1 MEALKLT
8 RALKSN
14 TALQTVTQKHGHV
27 RLANYANNS
36 WRINLDRRDSGPA
49 MIVASLDGPST
60 STRYLQQKQVDLFI
74 RPLTQFHMDQ
84 NPNKDEEMVVAKLR
98 LVAAAAADR
107 AEMHGV
113 LAEQR
118 DGWNKLLLASLTN
131 ITLAAL
137 ILQALPNND
146 SNNVVATL
154 LYGFSTALMCGV
166 NKIQPSQLAEEQ
178 RMAARLFRQLNTDI
192 HTNLALPPHLRQ
204 DKCAE
209 SFLAKAYKAVLALDE
224 AYPLPLF
231 PGMLDKFPK
240 IVRPT
245 VWWPQHEQYHQTQN
259 RRPHTDNNTTINGW
273 SAEVEEELRGISET
287 LKTGDIA
294 EYVGLSRKVL
304 GANSILAI
312 AGPLL
317 TGIAGALNLNGAMLS
332 MSMVAG
338 VLGVVG
344 NTLSHAG
351 QVGMVFEMYRNCA
364 GFYHLLDS
372 SISDTLSEADPE
384 ERENGELFHWR
395 LALQLGRDPHSPL
408 ADSASK
414 FAGKLF

>member
-14 TALQTVTQKHGHV
+14 TVLQLVTQKQKHDHV
-27 RLANYANNS
+27 GLANYANKS
-36 WRINLDRRDSGPA
+36 WRINLDRRQV
-49 MIVASLDGPST
+49 VASLDGPN
-60 STRYLQQKQVDLFI
+60 TRYLQQKQVDLFI
-74 RPLTQFHMDQ
+74 RPLTQSHIDQ
-84 NPNKDEEMVVAKLR
+84 NPNKDEDDDEMVVAKLR

-113 LAEQR
+113 LAQQR

-137 ILQALPNND
+137 ILQALPNIND

-166 NKIQPSQLAEEQ
+166 NKLQPSQLAEEQ
-178 RMAARLFRQLNTDI
+178 RMAARLFHQLKTDI
-192 HTNLALPPHLRQ
+192 HTKLALPPRLRQ
-204 DKCAE
+204 EKCAD

-240 IVRPT
+240 IVQPT
-245 VWWPQHEQYHQTQN
+245 VWWPQHEQNHQTQN
-259 RRPHTDNNTTINGW
+259 QPQTDNNTTINGW
-273 SAEVEEELRGISET
+273 SAELEKELRGVSET

-304 GANSILAI
+304 GVNSILAI

-351 QVGMVFEMYRNCA
+351 QVGMVFEMYRNCS

-372 SISDTLSEADPE
+372 SISDTLNEADPE
-384 ERENGELFHWR
+384 ARENGELFRWR

-408 ADSASK
+408 EDSASK

>member
-1 MEALKLT
+1 
-8 RALKSN
+8 
-14 TALQTVTQKHGHV
+14 
-27 RLANYANNS
+27 
-36 WRINLDRRDSGPA
+36 
-49 MIVASLDGPST
+49 
-60 STRYLQQKQVDLFI
+60 
-74 RPLTQFHMDQ
+74 
-84 NPNKDEEMVVAKLR
+84 MVVAKLR

-113 LAEQR
+113 LAQQR

-137 ILQALPNND
+137 ILQALPNIND

-154 LYGFSTALMCGV
+154 LYGFSTAFMCGV
-166 NKIQPSQLAEEQ
+166 NKLQPSQLAEEQ
-178 RMAARLFRQLNTDI
+178 RMAARLFHQLKTDI
-192 HTNLALPPHLRQ
+192 HTNLALPPRLRQ
-204 DKCAE
+204 EKCAD

-240 IVRPT
+240 IVQPT
-245 VWWPQHEQYHQTQN
+245 VWWPQHEQNHQTQN
-259 RRPHTDNNTTINGW
+259 QRPHTDNNTTINGW

-384 ERENGELFHWR
+384 ARENGELFHWR

-408 ADSASK
+408 ADSDSK

>member
-8 RALKSN
+8 RVLKSN
-14 TALQTVTQKHGHV
+14 TVLQTVTQKHGHV
-27 RLANYANNS
+27 GLTNCANKS
-36 WRINLDRRDSGPA
+36 WRINLDRCQV
-49 MIVASLDGPST
+49 VASLDGP

-74 RPLTQFHMDQ
+74 RPLTQFHIDQ
-84 NPNKDEEMVVAKLR
+84 DKDEDDEEMVVAKLR

-107 AEMHGV
+107 EEMHAA
-113 LAEQR
+113 LAQQR
-118 DGWNKLLLASLTN
+118 DGWNKLLLPSLTN

-137 ILQALPNND
+137 ILQPLPSND
-146 SNNVVATL
+146 TNNVVATL
-154 LYGFSTALMCGV
+154 LHGFSTALMCGM
-166 NKIQPSQLAEEQ
+166 NKMQPSQLAEEQ

-204 DKCAE
+204 DKCADF
-209 SFLAKAYKAVLALDE
+209 FLTKAYKAVLALDE

-231 PGMLDKFPK
+231 PGVLDKFPK
-240 IVRPT
+240 IVQPA
-245 VWWPQHEQYHQTQN
+245 VWWSQQQNHQTQN
-259 RRPHTDNNTTINGW
+259 QPQTNNNKTINGW
-273 SAEVEEELRGISET
+273 SAELETELRGVSET
-287 LKTGDIA
+287 LKSGDIA
-294 EYVGLSRKVL
+294 EFVGLSRKVL
-304 GANSILAI
+304 GVNNILAI

-351 QVGMVFEMYRNCA
+351 QVGLVFEMYRNCA

-384 ERENGELFHWR
+384 ARENGELFRWR
-395 LALQLGRDPHSPL
+395 LASQLGRDPHSPL

>member
-8 RALKSN
+8 RVLKSN
-14 TALQTVTQKHGHV
+14 TVLQTVTQKHGHV
-27 RLANYANNS
+27 GLTNCANKS
-36 WRINLDRRDSGPA
+36 WRINLDRCQV
-49 MIVASLDGPST
+49 VASLDGP

-74 RPLTQFHMDQ
+74 RPLTQFHIDQ
-84 NPNKDEEMVVAKLR
+84 DKDEDDEEMVVAKLR
-98 LVAAAAADR
+98 LVAAAAVDR
-107 AEMHGV
+107 EEMHAA
-113 LAEQR
+113 LAQQR
-118 DGWNKLLLASLTN
+118 DGWNKLLLPSLTN

-137 ILQALPNND
+137 ILQPLPSND
-146 SNNVVATL
+146 TNNVVATL
-154 LYGFSTALMCGV
+154 LHGFSTALMCGM
-166 NKIQPSQLAEEQ
+166 NKMQPSQLAEEQ

-192 HTNLALPPHLRQ
+192 HTNLALPPYLRQ
-204 DKCAE
+204 DKCAD
-209 SFLAKAYKAVLALDE
+209 SFLTKAYKAVLALDE

-231 PGMLDKFPK
+231 PELE
-240 IVRPT
+240 T
-245 VWWPQHEQYHQTQN
+245 
-259 RRPHTDNNTTINGW
+259 
-273 SAEVEEELRGISET
+273 ELRGVSET
-287 LKTGDIA
+287 LKSGDIA
-294 EYVGLSRKVL
+294 EFVGLSRKVL
-304 GANSILAI
+304 GVNSILAI
-312 AGPLL
+312 TGPLL

-372 SISDTLSEADPE
+372 SIADTLSEADPE
-384 ERENGELFHWR
+384 ARENGELFRWR
-395 LALQLGRDPHSPL
+395 LASQLGRDPHSPL

>member
-27 RLANYANNS
+27 RLANYANKS
-36 WRINLDRRDSGPA
+36 WRINLDRRESGPA

-60 STRYLQQKQVDLFI
+60 STRYLQQKQADLFI

-231 PGMLDKFPK
+231 P
-240 IVRPT
+240 
-245 VWWPQHEQYHQTQN
+245 
-259 RRPHTDNNTTINGW
+259 
-273 SAEVEEELRGISET
+273 EVEEELRGISET

>member
-1 MEALKLT
+1 MVQAQDTCSRSKL
-8 RALKSN
+8 
-14 TALQTVTQKHGHV
+14 
-27 RLANYANNS
+27 
-36 WRINLDRRDSGPA
+36 NLF
-49 MIVASLDGPST
+49 L
-60 STRYLQQKQVDLFI
+60 
-74 RPLTQFHMDQ
+74 RPLTQFRIDQ
-84 NPNKDEEMVVAKLR
+84 DVDEDDDEMVVAKLR

-107 AEMHGV
+107 AEMHAV
-113 LAEQR
+113 LAQQR

-146 SNNVVATL
+146 SNNIVATL

-178 RMAARLFRQLNTDI
+178 RMATRLFRQLNTDI

-204 DKCAE
+204 ETSAD

-224 AYPLPLF
+224 AYPLPLL

-240 IVRPT
+240 IVKPT
-245 VWWPQHEQYHQTQN
+245 VWWPQKRNHQT
-259 RRPHTDNNTTINGW
+259 HTDNNTTINGW
-273 SAEVEEELRGISET
+273 SAELEGELRGVSET

-372 SISDTLSEADPE
+372 SISDTLSEADPAA
-384 ERENGELFHWR
+384 RENGELFHWR
-395 LALQLGRDPHSPL
+395 LALQLGRDPNSPL